1 MNRRL
6 RILINCALL
15 VACLAGFYVAAQVSF
30 TGADFKEGQVVSA
43 SAFNDLLNANF
54 DAAGAALEAL
64 DEAKQARVSESC
76 PANTAIRAIAPDG
89 SVSCQ
94 DAGGFSLP
102 FSGSLD
108 AGRPAFS
115 VDQATV
121 GSTPAV
127 VVSSAG
133 FGIDL
138 SAYHVGLN
146 IPSTG
151 GTAIV
156 VKSAGGQGTYGGHGV
171 RVEKARNSGFVAED
185 VGQHGLS
192 VLDADQHGVMID
204 SAGKS
209 GVLVSEAAENGLHV
223 GAVNQNGVR
232 IDSALGS
239 ALYVSSSLAS
249 GLYVGSA
256 NTGVNV
262 EAADVYGGRFRG
274 DVAGLVAMGATDSTP
289 DLILAG
295 NGAGSD
301 AGRLRSDPQ
310 YSGSDLYLT
319 SNDDVIVELDAD
331 GNDSSHFLVVNGVR
345 EQVLAVAENGNLSI
359 AGSLAENS
367 DAAAKTV
374 HAPVDSVAVLESLSE
389 LPLSFWSY
397 LDDPEVRHIGPMAQ
411 DFSAAFGVGADETS
425 ISTIDRDGV
434 AFAAIQGLNQ
444 LVRAQQATI
453 AALEQRVAQ
462 LESGD

>member
-76 PANTAIRAIAPDG
+76 PADTAIRAIAADG

-94 DAGGFSLP
+94 DSGGFSLP
-102 FSGSLD
+102 FSGTVSD
-108 AGRPAFS
+108 GPPAFS
-115 VDQATV
+115 ITYQGGGLGMA
-121 GSTPAV
+121 
-127 VVSSAG
+127 VSSGG
-133 FGIDL
+133 FGI
-138 SAYHVGLN
+138 SVTASHIGLDM
-146 IPSTG
+146 PATG
-151 GTAIV
+151 GTSIRV
-156 VKSAGGQGTYGGHGV
+156 RNAGAQGTYGAHGV
-171 RVEKARNSGFVAED
+171 VVEKARNSGFVAED

-274 DVAGLVAMGATDSTP
+274 DVAGLVSMGATDSTP

-295 NGAGSD
+295 NGAGSA

-319 SNDDVIVELDAD
+319 SNNDVIVELDAD
-331 GNDSSHFLVVNGVR
+331 ANDSSHFLVVSGLGEN
-345 EQVLAVAENGNLSI
+345 VLAMAENGNLTI

-374 HAPVDSVAVLESLSE
+374 HAPVDAVAVLESLSE